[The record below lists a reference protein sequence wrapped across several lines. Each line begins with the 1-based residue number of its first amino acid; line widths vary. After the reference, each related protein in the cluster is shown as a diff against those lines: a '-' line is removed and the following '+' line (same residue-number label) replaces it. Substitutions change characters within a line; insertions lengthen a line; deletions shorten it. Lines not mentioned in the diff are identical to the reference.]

1 MLSVHVRRFLI
12 GRKVLGRGMGG
23 RACESSVTLS
33 GFLEPFIPLC
43 NIGEVSTSFMVPSVN
58 EEQDSVS
65 RDAGQTELF
74 FYICLKFCIFFCCF
88 FAFLFLYFMLIED
101 LCSLSFSSKKIDPIT

>member
-74 FYICLKFCIFFCCF
+74 FYICLKFCIFFVLFLCF
-88 FAFLFLYFMLIED
+88 FVLVFYAY
-101 LCSLSFSSKKIDPIT
+101 

>member
-1 MLSVHVRRFLI
+1 MRELCDPFRI
-12 GRKVLGRGMGG
+12 
-23 RACESSVTLS
+23 S
-33 GFLEPFIPLC
+33 GPFIPLC

-101 LCSLSFSSKKIDPIT
+101 LCSLSFSSKKIDTIP

>member
-1 MLSVHVRRFLI
+1 MRELCDPFRI
-12 GRKVLGRGMGG
+12 
-23 RACESSVTLS
+23 S
-33 GFLEPFIPLC
+33 GPFIPLC

-74 FYICLKFCIFFCCF
+74 FYICLKFCIFLFLC
-88 FAFLFLYFMLIED
+88 FLFLYFMLIED
-101 LCSLSFSSKKIDPIT
+101 LCSLSFSSKKIDPIP

>member
-1 MLSVHVRRFLI
+1 
-12 GRKVLGRGMGG
+12 MGG
-23 RACESSVTLS
+23 SACESSVTLS
-33 GFLEPFIPLC
+33 GFLEPFISLC

-74 FYICLKFCIFFCCF
+74 FYICLNFFLF
-88 FAFLFLYFMLIED
+88 FFVSFLYFLFFLYSMLIED
-101 LCSLSFSSKKIDPIT
+101 LCSLSFSSKKINTIT

>member
-1 MLSVHVRRFLI
+1 MRELCDPFRI
-12 GRKVLGRGMGG
+12 
-23 RACESSVTLS
+23 S
-33 GFLEPFIPLC
+33 GPFIPLC

-74 FYICLKFCIFFCCF
+74 FYICLKF
-88 FAFLFLYFMLIED
+88 
-101 LCSLSFSSKKIDPIT
+101 

>member
-74 FYICLKFCIFFCCF
+74 FYICLKFCIFLFLC
-88 FAFLFLYFMLIED
+88 FLFLYFMLIED
-101 LCSLSFSSKKIDPIT
+101 LCSLSFSSKKIDPIP